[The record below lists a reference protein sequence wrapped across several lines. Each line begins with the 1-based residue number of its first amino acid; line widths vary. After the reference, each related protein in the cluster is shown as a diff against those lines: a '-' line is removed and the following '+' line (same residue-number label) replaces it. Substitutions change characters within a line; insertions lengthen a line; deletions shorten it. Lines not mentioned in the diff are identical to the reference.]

1 MVFSKPDPTVQV
13 HVSGQIQHGVTVGL
27 TDEQHH
33 KLEDA
38 RVDARES
45 DGSLPS
51 KSELLR
57 RSLRLYVE
65 LDNPDEMI

>member
-1 MVFSKPDPTVQV
+1 MEHTVLV

-27 TDEQHH
+27 TDDQHH
-33 KLEDA
+33 DLEEARIDA
-38 RVDARES
+38 RDS